1 MKRGLGNLVITLIIV
16 LLALSLVSI
25 GWVIVSKIMLKEN
38 FKSDVHSQI
47 LNTRIEFSSVNFQN
61 ISESKV
67 VVKRLAGKLKL
78 ESSKYTSK
86 SSEVDI
92 ITVVDLSGS
101 MSWGDCEN
109 VTNNCCIT
117 NLGGDYNNGTCS
129 KVASSKENTCINT
142 CFGVWSNKLTPLKD
156 ASKNL
161 VDTIDKSNNRIGIS
175 AYSNNIISG
184 YSADLTEDTVLLDS
198 KINSWTANGG
208 TCICCGINNAVSRL
222 SSQSTPEKP
231 KAIIVMSDGDA
242 TVTCPVQ
249 GTGNPEQDAIK
260 SAVTAN
266 SSLNTDN
273 NFVIYSIGFGQD
285 ADEITLQAIANAGGG
300 QYFKAISGSDLIEK
314 YQSIEEEISQK
325 YRPGERFGYVSI
337 VFYNQTDMYE
347 VTEDMPDVL
356 QTKQY
361 TFDLSEMGEITR
373 VELYLVAIDDAGKE
387 VTRSLI
393 DFYDVKI

>member
-1 MKRGLGNLVITLIIV
+1 MKRGLGNLVITLMIV

-25 GWVIVSKIMLKEN
+25 GWVIVSKIMIKEN
-38 FKSDVHSQI
+38 FKSDAQAQI
-47 LNTRIEFSSVNFQN
+47 LNTKIEFSSVNVQN

-101 MSWGDCEN
+101 MSWGDCKN
-109 VTNNCCIT
+109 V
-117 NLGGDYNNGTCS
+117 
-129 KVASSKENTCINT
+129 
-142 CFGVWSNKLTPLKD
+142 
-156 ASKNL
+156 
-161 VDTIDKSNNRIGIS
+161 SNNRIGIS

>member
-1 MKRGLGNLVITLIIV
+1 MKRGLGNLVITLMIV

-25 GWVIVSKIMLKEN
+25 GWVIVSKIMIKEN
-38 FKSDVHSQI
+38 FKSDAQAQI
-47 LNTRIEFSSVNFQN
+47 LNTKIEFSSVNVQN
-61 ISESKV
+61 LSESKV

-86 SSEVDI
+86 S
-92 ITVVDLSGS
+92 
-101 MSWGDCEN
+101 
-109 VTNNCCIT
+109 
-117 NLGGDYNNGTCS
+117 S

-347 VTEDMPDVL
+347 VIEDMPDIL

-361 TFDLSEMGEITR
+361 TFDLSEMGEIRR
-373 VELYLVAIDDAGKE
+373 VELYVVAIDDAGKE

-393 DFYDVKI
+393 DFYDAN